1 MNRKCVI
8 LANSDALD
16 RVSKAWVPETLD
28 GAKLWYED
36 GEIDY
41 YIRFLEDSWDPAK
54 TICLSIISGMNY
66 DDVQLLIPP
75 GLLNMNGGAM
85 GLVAICKAALAE
97 LPDAVVNYDDWQ
109 DNIKGSRTDPY
120 LDV

>member
-1 MNRKCVI
+1 
-8 LANSDALD
+8 
-16 RVSKAWVPETLD
+16 
-28 GAKLWYED
+28 
-36 GEIDY
+36 
-41 YIRFLEDSWDPAK
+41 
-54 TICLSIISGMNY
+54 MNY

-75 GLLNMNGGAM
+75 GLLNMNGGAI